1 MLLKLIGIIVAAMP
15 VLLLVRAIFM
25 GSKQRAGAMSRFV
38 RQIDYAV
45 SVILF
50 MIACGLVFSVG
61 RLIYQL
67 VTATT
72 P

>member
-15 VLLLVRAIFM
+15 VLLLVRAIFT
-25 GSKQRAGAMSRFV
+25 GSKRRAGAMSRFV

-45 SVILF
+45 SVILV
-50 MIACGLVFSVG
+50 MIACGLIFSVG

-67 VTATT
+67 VTAT
-72 P
+72 PP